1 MADKIVFNKATEN
14 LIEISRVFSRENER
28 YDLLE
33 DIENRTW
40 YEKFV
45 EWANEFEER
54 HGASDW
60 NSGECGDYY
69 EAIEEYAKTKILNF
83 MEEQSWRIRK

>member
-1 MADKIVFNKATEN
+1 MPDRIVFNKAVEN

-28 YDLLE
+28 YNLLE

-40 YEKFV
+40 YEKFA
-45 EWANEFEER
+45 EWANELEEQR
-54 HGASDW
+54 GASDW
-60 NSGECGDYY
+60 NSGECGEYFEEI
-69 EAIEEYAKTKILNF
+69 EAYAKMKILNF

>member
-1 MADKIVFNKATEN
+1 MPDRIVFNKAVEN

-28 YDLLE
+28 YNLLE

-40 YEKFV
+40 YEKFA
-45 EWANEFEER
+45 EWANEFEEQR
-54 HGASDW
+54 GSSDW
-60 NSGECGDYY
+60 NSGECGEYFEEI
-69 EAIEEYAKTKILNF
+69 EAYAKMKILNF